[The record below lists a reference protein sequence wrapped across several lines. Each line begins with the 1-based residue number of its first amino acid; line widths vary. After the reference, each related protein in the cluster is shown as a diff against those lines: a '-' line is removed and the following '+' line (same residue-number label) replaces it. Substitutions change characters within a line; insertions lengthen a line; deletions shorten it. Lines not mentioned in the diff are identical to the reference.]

1 MDTSSAGQLGQGANC
16 PKCHAPLTM
25 PASAGARPKVPAAR
39 PAPLGLRLFVLLLLT
54 GALVTPLVKA
64 YYLHDQEQE
73 KRSGV
78 QQQMAKDTRE
88 KMDKATAAGKDY
100 LDRLHAKDTKA
111 ATAMMSERARTQL
124 HVKYVQGLLEVDKAT
139 YKITDTKPN
148 GQLFDVMAVYT
159 LPAGAQMPKTP
170 IEVDKNP
177 LIKLVLGTDDGGQ
190 WRVESVGLMPKQGTS
205 SMPVLPLTKSKPV
218 GGA

>member
-16 PKCHAPLTM
+16 PKCHAPLTT
-25 PASAGARPKVPAAR
+25 SAAAGVSSRVPPAR
-39 PAPLGLRLFVLLLLT
+39 PAPLGLRLFVLLLLV

-64 YYLHDQEQE
+64 YFLHEQEQE

-78 QQQMAKDTRE
+78 RQQMDKDTLE
-88 KMDKATAAGKDY
+88 KMDKATAAAKEY
-100 LDRLHAKDTKA
+100 LDRVHAKDTKA

-124 HVKYVQGLLEVDKAT
+124 HVKYVQNLLEVDKAG

-148 GQLFDVMAVYT
+148 GQLFDVMVLYT
-159 LPAGAQMPKTP
+159 LPDGATMPKTP

-177 LIKLVLGTDDGGQ
+177 LIKLVLGTDDAGQ
-190 WRVESVGLMPKQGTS
+190 WRVESVGLMPKEGTS
-205 SMPVLPLTKSKPV
+205 SMPVLPLTKAKPV